1 MKNKIVAILSIFY
14 IFTSAQLIVSAEQA
28 NCVASKDVAPSS
40 ENCSCSE
47 SGTVFITGSCPGWQ
61 FSLKGY
67 TISDPATKGFE
78 KYTPYSENIG
88 TKFKCDT
95 VFNTSRITMCYIS
108 AGAAGVLCA
117 ASCVVPTPVCVA
129 CIAGVYTGLTFSCQ
143 GCQIM
148 SCNMAR
154 NGVPV
159 NVIASKDFRGMCPKA

>member
-1 MKNKIVAILSIFY
+1 MKNKIVALLSIFY

-28 NCVASKDVAPSS
+28 DCVASRDVPPSS
-40 ENCSCSE
+40 VNCSCSE
-47 SGTVFITGSCPGWQ
+47 SGTVFVTGSCPRWQ

-67 TISDPATKGFE
+67 TISDPATKGFK
-78 KYTPYSENIG
+78 KYTSYSENIG
-88 TKFKCDT
+88 TKFKCNT

-154 NGVPV
+154 DGVPV
-159 NVIASKDFRGMCPKA
+159 IVIASKDFRGMCPKA